1 MPARSTSLSSQYL
14 SRRYLRGASTGY
26 RRNDVSQR
34 ECAQRDDDQRDDGN
48 RRFRY
53 RVDRSREKS
62 PEPSS
67 ERDAEWNAHD
77 HPRKTRYRGL
87 TRNRR
92 DERSE
97 EHTSELQSLRHLV
110 CRLLLE

>member
-1 MPARSTSLSSQYL
+1 MPARSTSLSSQHL

-26 RRNDVSQR
+26 RRNDVGQR

-62 PEPSS
+62 PEPSP
-67 ERDAEWNAHD
+67 ERDAERNAHD
-77 HPRKTRYRGL
+77 HPRKTPYRGL

-92 DERSE
+92 DEL
-97 EHTSELQSLRHLV
+97 TSRKTQRAQQRQFATSAPN
-110 CRLLLE
+110 